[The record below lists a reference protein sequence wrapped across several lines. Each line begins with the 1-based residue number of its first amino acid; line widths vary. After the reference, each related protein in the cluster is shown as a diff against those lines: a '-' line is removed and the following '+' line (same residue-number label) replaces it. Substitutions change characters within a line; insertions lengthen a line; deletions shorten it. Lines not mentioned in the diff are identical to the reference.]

1 MSTQSQ
7 QFASRVMVALDYPSV
22 AAAERLLE
30 QLTGTGC
37 YLKVGMQLYYAAGPA
52 FIREL
57 KERDYLVFLDLKLHD
72 IPNTV
77 RGAAASITELGVDMF
92 NVHAAGGIKM
102 MEHALL
108 GVHDVLATGEPSSRK
123 KPRIIAVTQLTS
135 TSSQVMNEEIGIS
148 GSIED
153 CVLQYAS
160 HAARAGLDGVVASP
174 QEVKRI
180 KSLLGETFITVTP
193 GIRPA
198 GSALGDQ
205 TRVMTPQQA
214 FVEGTDFIVVGR
226 PITAAANPRE
236 AFDQLLASVTDR
248 K

>member
-1 MSTQSQ
+1 
-7 QFASRVMVALDYPSV
+7 MVALDYPSV
-22 AAAERLLE
+22 AVAERLLE
-30 QLTGTGC
+30 QLSGTGC
-37 YLKVGMQLYYAAGPA
+37 YLKVGMQLYYAAGPS

-57 KERDYLVFLDLKLHD
+57 KARDYLVFLDLKLHD

-77 RGAAASITELGVDMF
+77 RGAAASITALGVDMF

-108 GVHDVLATGEPSSRK
+108 GVQDVMDVSEPDSRK
-123 KPRIIAVTQLTS
+123 KPSVIAVTQLTS

-148 GSIED
+148 GSVED
-153 CVLQYAS
+153 CVLQYAT
-160 HAARAGLDGVVASP
+160 HASRAGLDGVVASP

-180 KSLLGETFITVTP
+180 KSMLGETFITVTP
-193 GIRPA
+193 GIRPE
-198 GSALGDQ
+198 GSELGDQ
-205 TRVMTPQQA
+205 TRVMTPQRA
-214 FVEGTDFIVVGR
+214 FAEGTDFIVVGR

-236 AFDQLLASVTDR
+236 AFDQLLASITGA